1 MLRTPHQ
8 LFELNGRRGVLRATG
23 RPYTLATGRGG
34 IHTAAAASHYM
45 EQTLAAQEYDYIVV
59 GAGSAGCV
67 LADRLSADGNTSVLV
82 LEAGGHD
89 RRLWINMPIG
99 YGKTF
104 YDERVNWKFDAQ
116 PDPQLK
122 GRRIYFPRGK
132 VVGGSSSINAMVYCR
147 GMAGD
152 FDDWARMGNNGW
164 SWNDVRPVYEGF
176 ERRVGADGVAAPGGA
191 LFVSDVRQQL
201 HPMQRHFFSAAQQAG
216 LPFTEDFNGPQP
228 EGVGRY
234 HINTRHGMRW
244 SAADAFLRPALRR
257 GRVQLHTGAMVERV
271 LFEGRTAVGVAYRRG
286 GAPSSAR
293 ARRAVVLSAG
303 AVQSPQLLQLSGV
316 GPGGLL
322 QRLGVPVV
330 LAQDQVG
337 ANLQDHL
344 AMSYYYKA
352 TEPTL
357 NNVLGS
363 PWGKLR
369 VGLQYV
375 TTLGGPLSISV
386 NQCGGFVRS
395 HPGAARP
402 DMQLYCNPVTYTLA
416 ASRHGTQIVPDR
428 FAGFILCF
436 QPCRPLSRGRVDIA
450 SADVTDTPH
459 INPGYLSH
467 PEDVAQALRGAQLIR
482 RLGQT
487 AAMRALIKEP
497 IAPALDTMDG
507 AAMVEDFRERA
518 STCYHPVG
526 TCMMGRDA
534 DTSVV
539 DGNLK
544 VHGLDRLY
552 VVDASVFPTVTSGNT
567 HAPTTMVAHKGAEAI
582 LGAAH

>member
-1 MLRTPHQ
+1 MAD
-8 LFELNGRRGVLRATG
+8 N
-23 RPYTLATGRGG
+23 
-34 IHTAAAASHYM
+34 
-45 EQTLAAQEYDYIVV
+45 EYDYIVV

-67 LADRLSADGNTSVLV
+67 LADRLSADGRATVLL

-89 RRLWINMPIG
+89 RRLWINLPIG

-104 YDERVNWKFDAQ
+104 YDPRVNWKFEAQ
-116 PDPQLK
+116 PDPELK
-122 GRRIYFPRGK
+122 HRRIYFPRGK

-147 GMAGD
+147 GLPSD
-152 FDDWARMGNNGW
+152 FDDWARLGNTGW
-164 SWNDVRPVYEGF
+164 SWDDVRPVYEGF
-176 ERRVGADGVAAPGGA
+176 ESHVDADGDAGAGADGAAAQSGA
-191 LFVSDVRQQL
+191 LYVSDVRKQL
-201 HPMQRHFFSAAQQAG
+201 HPMERHFFAAAQQAG
-216 LPFTEDFNGPQP
+216 LPFTEDFNGSQP

-234 HINTRHGMRW
+234 RINTRHGMRW

-257 GRVQLHTGAMVERV
+257 GSVRLKTGAMADKV
-271 LFEGRTAVGVAYRRG
+271 LFEGRSAVGVSYLIG
-286 GAPSSAR
+286 GAAFTAR

-316 GPGGLL
+316 GPAALL
-322 QRLGVPVV
+322 QGLGLPVL

-357 NNVLGS
+357 NNLLGS
-363 PWGKLR
+363 LWGKLR

-375 TTLGGPLSISV
+375 TTLSGPLSISV

-395 HPGAARP
+395 HAGAAQA

-416 ASRHGTQIVPDR
+416 ASKNGTQIVPDK

-436 QPCRPLSRGRVDIA
+436 QPCRPLSRGRVDISSSNVNDA
-450 SADVTDTPH
+450 PH
-459 INPGYLSH
+459 IHPRYLSH
-467 PEDVAQALRGAQLIR
+467 PQDVAQVLRGAKLVQ
-482 RLGQT
+482 RLSQT
-487 AAMRALIKEP
+487 AAMQGLIKEP
-497 IAPALDTMDG
+497 MAPVLDGMDD
-507 AAMVEDFRERA
+507 AAMIDDFRARA

-526 TCMMGRDA
+526 TCMMGTDA
-534 DTSVV
+534 STSVV
-539 DGNLK
+539 DGKLK

-567 HAPTTMVAHKGAEAI
+567 HAPTTMVAHKGAQA
-582 LGAAH
+582 LLKAQK

>member
-1 MLRTPHQ
+1 LT
-8 LFELNGRRGVLRATG
+8 
-23 RPYTLATGRGG
+23 
-34 IHTAAAASHYM
+34 
-45 EQTLAAQEYDYIVV
+45 AQEFDYIVI

-67 LADRLSADGNTSVLV
+67 LADRLSADGTTTVLV

-104 YDERVNWKFDAQ
+104 YDERVNWKFEAQ
-116 PDPQLK
+116 PDAQLK
-122 GRRIYFPRGK
+122 GRRIYVPRGR

-147 GMAGD
+147 GLPGD
-152 FDDWARMGNNGW
+152 FNDWARMGNPGW
-164 SWNDVRPVYEGF
+164 GWDDVRPVYERF
-176 ERRVGADGVAAPGGA
+176 ERRVDAKGVAAPGGA
-191 LFVSDVRQQL
+191 LFVSDVRRQL
-201 HPMQRHFFSAAQQAG
+201 HPMERHFFAAAQQAG

-234 HINTRHGMRW
+234 QINTRNGMRW
-244 SAADAFLRPALRR
+244 SGADAFLRPALRR
-257 GRVQLHTGAMVERV
+257 GRVDLQTGAMAERV
-271 LFEGRTAVGVAYRRG
+271 LFEGRRAVGVAYRKG
-286 GAPSSAR
+286 GVSLSVR

-303 AVQSPQLLQLSGV
+303 AIQSPQLLQLSGV
-316 GPGGLL
+316 GPGDLL
-322 QRLGVPVV
+322 QQHGIPVV
-330 LAQDQVG
+330 LAQTQVG

-357 NNVLGS
+357 NNVLS
-363 PWGKLR
+363 TLWGKLR

-395 HPGAARP
+395 DPSVAQA
-402 DMQLYCNPVTYTLA
+402 DMQLYCNPITYTLA
-416 ASRHGTQIVPDR
+416 ASKTGTQIVPDR

-436 QPCRPLSRGRVDIA
+436 QPCRPLSRGRVGIQ
-450 SADVTDTPH
+450 SARVQDAPSIEPH
-459 INPGYLSH
+459 YLSH
-467 PEDVAQALRGAQLIR
+467 PEDVAQALRGA
-482 RLGQT
+482 RLVQRLSQT
-487 AAMRALIKEP
+487 AAMRGLIREP
-497 IAPALDTMDG
+497 IAPSLDTMDD
-507 AAMVEDFRERA
+507 AAMVDDFRARA

-526 TCMMGRDA
+526 TCAMGPNP

-539 DGNLK
+539 DARLQ
-544 VHGLDRLY
+544 VHGLEHLY

-567 HAPTTMVAHKGAEAI
+567 HAPTTMVAHKGADAI
-582 LGAAH
+582 LRAHQAA

>member
-1 MLRTPHQ
+1 M
-8 LFELNGRRGVLRATG
+8 AD
-23 RPYTLATGRGG
+23 
-34 IHTAAAASHYM
+34 
-45 EQTLAAQEYDYIVV
+45 QEYDYIVI

-67 LADRLSADGNTSVLV
+67 LADRLSADGKTSVLV

-104 YDERVNWKFDAQ
+104 YDARVNWKFEAQ
-116 PDPQLK
+116 PDPALQ

-147 GMAGD
+147 GLPGD
-152 FDDWARMGNNGW
+152 FDDWARLGNTGW
-164 SWNDVRPVYEGF
+164 AWDDVRPVYERF
-176 ERRVGADGVAAPGGA
+176 ERRVDAAGATPVQGGA
-191 LFVSDVRQQL
+191 LFVSDVRTQL
-201 HPMQRHFFSAAQQAG
+201 HPMERHFFAAAEQAR

-234 HINTRHGMRW
+234 AINTWRGMRW

-257 GRVQLHTGAMVERV
+257 GQVALKTGAMASKV
-271 LFEGRTAVGVAYRRG
+271 LFDGRSATGVAYQIGSTRQT
-286 GAPSSAR
+286 AR

-316 GPGGLL
+316 GPGALL
-322 QRLGVPVV
+322 QRHGVPVL
-330 LAQDQVG
+330 LANDQVG

-344 AMSYYYKA
+344 AMSYYYQA

-357 NNVLGS
+357 NNVLS
-363 PWGKLR
+363 SLWGKLR
-369 VGLQYV
+369 VGLQYAI
-375 TTLGGPLSISV
+375 TLGGPLSISV

-395 HPGAARP
+395 HAGATQA
-402 DMQLYCNPVTYTLA
+402 DMQLYCNPITYTLA
-416 ASRHGTQIVPDR
+416 ASEKGTQIVPDK

-436 QPCRPLSRGRVDIA
+436 QPCRPLSRGRIDIA
-450 SADVTDTPH
+450 SGAVSDAPR
-459 INPGYLSH
+459 IEPRYLSH
-467 PEDVAQALRGAQLIR
+467 PDDVAQALRGARLVQ

-487 AAMRALIKEP
+487 AAMRGLIKQAMP
-497 IAPALDTMDG
+497 PALDPMDD
-507 AAMVEDFRERA
+507 AAMEDDFRARA

-526 TCMMGRDA
+526 TCMMGADA
-534 DTSVV
+534 SSSVV
-539 DGNLK
+539 DGGLR

-582 LGAAH
+582 IKAFR